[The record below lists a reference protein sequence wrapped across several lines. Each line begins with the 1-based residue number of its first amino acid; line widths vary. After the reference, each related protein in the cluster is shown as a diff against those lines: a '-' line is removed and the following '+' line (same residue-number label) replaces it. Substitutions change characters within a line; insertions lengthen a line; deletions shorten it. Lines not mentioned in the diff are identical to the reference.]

1 MKTQKLNI
9 RTLRKRNNNKESQF
23 PSIIELSKSESDLED
38 CNMFFDDYDE
48 HNATKRLISDMRCI
62 EGWKFIMKQKE
73 VMRVIDCSKKKKIN
87 FKCVELFFK

>member
-73 VMRVIDCSKKKKIN
+73 VMRVIDCSKKKNLN

>member
-9 RTLRKRNNNKESQF
+9 RTLKNNKEFQF

-48 HNATKRLISDMRCI
+48 HNATKRLI
-62 EGWKFIMKQKE
+62 
-73 VMRVIDCSKKKKIN
+73 
-87 FKCVELFFK
+87 

>member
-48 HNATKRLISDMRCI
+48 HNATKRLISNMRCI

-73 VMRVIDCSKKKKIN
+73 VMRVIDCSQKKNLN